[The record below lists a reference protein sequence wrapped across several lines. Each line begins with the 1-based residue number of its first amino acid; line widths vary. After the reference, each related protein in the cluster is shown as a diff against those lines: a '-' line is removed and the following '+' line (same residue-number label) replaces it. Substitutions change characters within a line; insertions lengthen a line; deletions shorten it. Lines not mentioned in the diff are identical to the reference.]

1 MSIIVENESLCAAYQ
16 SGDAHALDLLVEQNT
31 KLVAAVASSIGHRGK
46 LEFEDLMQE
55 GNIALIRA
63 AQTYRPDKGCSF
75 STYAWKIIERKLKR
89 EVGKNGLA
97 VRPPA
102 NLYEHAR
109 CLAAIASEHGI
120 SLYSDDRETINDL
133 FDLFSA
139 YEQKNGREIDR
150 RGFEKILDCLRTVNS
165 GTLSLD
171 YDLPCEIGACDDDTQ
186 SLVEDLLASALSP
199 RERLLISMRFGLS
212 CDHSCTLAETSR
224 RMGISRERVR
234 QIEQKS
240 LSKLRL
246 AAMR

>member
-1 MSIIVENESLCAAYQ
+1 MSIFVENEKLCAAYQ
-16 SGDAHALDLLVEQNT
+16 SGDTHALDLLVEQNA
-31 KLVAAVASSIGHRGK
+31 KLVTAVASSIGYRGK

-75 STYAWKIIERKLKR
+75 STFAWKIIERKLKR
-89 EVGKNGLA
+89 EVGKSGLA
-97 VRPPA
+97 IRPPA
-102 NLYEHAR
+102 NLYERAR
-109 CLAAIASEHGI
+109 CLAAVASEHRI
-120 SLYSDDRETINDL
+120 SLYSDDRETVNDL

-139 YEQKNGREIDR
+139 HEQKSGREIDR
-150 RGFEKILDCLRTVNS
+150 HGFEKVLDCLRMVNS

-171 YDLPCEIGACDDDTQ
+171 HDLSGEIGACDDDTQ
-186 SLVEDLLASALSP
+186 SLVEDLLIVALDS
-199 RERLLISMRFGLS
+199 RERSLISMRFGLS
-212 CDHSCTLAETSR
+212 CDHPFTLAEVSR

-246 AAMR
+246 AAER